1 MPRDSRENQLSIY
14 TYCIWLEFG
23 VNIQL
28 CLGGRDFNIV
38 LDSKVLHSGFN
49 SPEVQF
55 NHLLL
60 PPADPMAASNLGLCT
75 ERDMKGA
82 VAYLGGSWGPVHP
95 HLLSHSGD
103 VMLVVLANRL
113 DWLYIKLKLELVPN
127 FI

>member
-23 VNIQL
+23 VNVQL
-28 CLGGRDFNIV
+28 CLGDRDFNIV

-55 NHLLL
+55 NHSLL
-60 PPADPMAASNLGLCT
+60 PPADRMAA
-75 ERDMKGA
+75 
-82 VAYLGGSWGPVHP
+82 P
-95 HLLSHSGD
+95 HLLFHSRD
-103 VMLVVLANRL
+103 MMIVVLANHL
-113 DWLYIKLKLELVPN
+113 YWLYIKLKFALILN